1 MVLYE
6 CVFRKREFIGMIPL
20 SIPNIS
26 GKEGKYL
33 QECIESNFVSSVGP
47 FVDRFEEDVLKA
59 SGGRSAVATASGTAG
74 LFLALTALGV
84 RRGDL
89 VVLPSFTFIASANAI
104 AHCGAVPWLFDV
116 EARSWTLD
124 PGQVKECLALQ
135 TDRRDGELIHIASGR
150 RIGAIMPVYTF
161 GTPADMDA
169 FKIISKEYQLP
180 LIADAAAALGASYRE
195 RNLGELADLTVFSFN
210 GNKTITSGGGGMVV
224 GGEKSLL
231 KRIRHLSTQARLGPH
246 YDHDEVG
253 FNYRMTNL
261 QAAVGCAQLERLDEF
276 VSAKRSI
283 AKKYNQ
289 AFMGIPGAGIFP
301 KVVYAKSACW
311 FSGVTINKPILKEV
325 NSLCQKMRENGIE
338 GRTFWKPVHLQAP
351 YSESPYTSFDITE
364 SFWSNILTLPC
375 STNLT
380 DDDQRKVI
388 DVVSRLLKN

>member
-1 MVLYE
+1 
-6 CVFRKREFIGMIPL
+6 MIPL

-47 FVDRFEEDVLKA
+47 FVDRFEEDLMKA
-59 SGGRSAVATASGTAG
+59 SGARAAVATASGTAG
-74 LFLALTALGV
+74 LFLALKVLGV
-84 RRGDL
+84 RRRDL
-89 VVLPSFTFIASANAI
+89 VILPSYTFIASANAI

-116 EARSWTLD
+116 DVRSWTLD
-124 PGQVKECLALQ
+124 SNQVKESLALQ
-135 TDRRDGELIHIASGR
+135 TERREGELIHLKSGR

-169 FKIISKEYQLP
+169 LKDIADEYQLP
-180 LIADAAAALGASYRE
+180 LVADAAAALGARYRG

-224 GGEKSLL
+224 GGEKVLL
-231 KRIRHLSTQARLGPH
+231 QSIRHLSTQARKGPH

-276 VSAKRSI
+276 VSAKRNI
-283 AKKYNQ
+283 TKKYNR
-289 AFMGIPGAGIFP
+289 AFIGIPGVGIFP
-301 KVVYAKSACW
+301 EATYAESACW
-311 FSGVTINKPILKEV
+311 FSGITINKPILKEV
-325 NSLCQKMRENGIE
+325 NSLCQQMRENGIE
-338 GRTFWKPVHLQAP
+338 GRTFWKPIHLQIP
-351 YSESPYTSFDITE
+351 YSQSPYNSFDVTE
-364 SFWSNILTLPC
+364 SFWSSILTLPC

-380 DDDQRKVI
+380 NDDQKKVI
-388 DVVSRLLKN
+388 DVVTRLLKS

>member
-1 MVLYE
+1 
-6 CVFRKREFIGMIPL
+6 MIPL

-33 QECIESNFVSSVGP
+33 QECVESNFVSSVGP
-47 FVDRFEEDVLKA
+47 FVDRFEEDVMKA
-59 SGGRSAVATASGTAG
+59 SGARGAVATASGTAG
-74 LFLALTALGV
+74 LFLALKAVGV

-89 VVLPSFTFIASANAI
+89 VILPSYTFVASANAI

-124 PGQVKECLALQ
+124 SGQVKECLALQ
-135 TDRRDGELIHIASGR
+135 TERHEGELIHLKSGR

-161 GTPADMDA
+161 GIPADMDA
-169 FKIISKEYQLP
+169 FKGISEEYQLP
-180 LIADAAAALGASYRE
+180 LVADAAPALGASYRG

-224 GGEKSLL
+224 GGVEVLL
-231 KRIRHLSTQARLGPH
+231 KRIRHLSTQARIGPH

-276 VSAKRSI
+276 VLAKRSI

-289 AFMGIPGAGIFP
+289 AFMEIPGAGIFP
-301 KVVYAKSACW
+301 EVTYAESACW
-311 FSGVTINKPILKEV
+311 FSGITINKPILKEV
-325 NSLCQKMRENGIE
+325 NYLCQQMCENGVE
-338 GRTFWKPVHLQAP
+338 GRTFWKPIHLQVP
-351 YSESPYTSFDITE
+351 YSESPYTSFDVTE
-364 SFWSNILTLPC
+364 SFWSSILTLPC